1 VNCVA
6 EKQNVKQ
13 AVVKPRE
20 LLIAPRALDQ
30 LDKIEIDLEE
40 ARSGR
45 ADKFFAKLDK
55 LGKNLVA
62 FPEIGVAKEALGP
75 GIRSCVIWDY
85 LILYQVTDEHI
96 RVEAVFHGAQDIETL
111 FLKE

>member
-20 LLIAPRALDQ
+20 LLITPRALEH
-30 LDKIEIDLEE
+30 LDDIQIELET

-45 ADKFFAKLDK
+45 ANRFFAKLDK

-62 FPEIGVAKEALGP
+62 FPEMGVAKEALGT
-75 GIRSCVIWDY
+75 GIRSFVIWDY
-85 LILYQVTDEHI
+85 VVFYRVTDAFI
-96 RVEAVFHGAQDIETL
+96 QVEAVFHGARDIEAL
-111 FLKE
+111 FETE